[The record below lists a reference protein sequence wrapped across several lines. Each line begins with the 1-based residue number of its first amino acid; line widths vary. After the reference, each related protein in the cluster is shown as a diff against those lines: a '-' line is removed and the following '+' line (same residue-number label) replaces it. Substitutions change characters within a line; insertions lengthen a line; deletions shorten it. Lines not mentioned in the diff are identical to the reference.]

1 MSVKIDEQITP
12 LVFSL
17 DQNYPNP
24 FNPITRIDYEL
35 PKAEFVSPKIYDIMG
50 REVVSL
56 IKYKKRRNFA
66 LWDATNNLEQSLSA
80 GMSIYAIQ
88 AGEFIKTK
96 KMILLK

>member
-17 DQNYPNP
+17 DQYSPNP

-35 PKAEFVSPKIYDIMG
+35 SKAEFVSLKIYDIMG

-56 IKYKKRRNFA
+56 IN
-66 LWDATNNLEQSLSA
+66 
-80 GMSIYAIQ
+80 
-88 AGEFIKTK
+88 
-96 KMILLK
+96 

>member
-1 MSVKIDEQITP
+1 MSVKIVEKNTP

-35 PKAEFVSPKIYDIMG
+35 PKVEFVSLIIYDIMG

-56 IKYKKRRNFA
+56 INKVQKKGENLHFET
-66 LWDATNNLEQSLSA
+66 LQIIWDNQYQLECT
-80 GMSIYAIQ
+80 SIRFRQ
-88 AGEFIKTK
+88 VNS
-96 KMILLK
+96 